1 MYVIFYN
8 NKPIF
13 LTKNR
18 ADYTADVTYDIDK
31 KLVLEILKEL
41 DTEAINSVCI
51 VHSDHHYLFEK
62 FVANFK
68 VIKAAGGLVYNEK
81 KELLF
86 IFRNDLWDLPK
97 GKVEKGESVEKA
109 ALREVEE
116 ECGITDLQLGNF
128 IDKTY
133 HIYQYKNQSVFK
145 ITHWY
150 KMTSRQKSKL
160 VPQLEE
166 GITKAVFLDK
176 TGQEKA
182 LQNTYPNIKMLIDAY
197 NLSL

>member
-18 ADYTADVTYDIDK
+18 ANYTADVTYDIDK

-51 VHSDHHYLFEK
+51 AHSDINYLFNK

-68 VIKAAGGLVYNEK
+68 VIEAAGGLVYNNK

-86 IFRNDLWDLPK
+86 IFKNDVWDLPK
-97 GKVEKGESVEKA
+97 GKVEIGESVDKA

-116 ECGITDLQLGNF
+116 ECGVTDLKLGQF
-128 IDKTY
+128 INKTY
-133 HIYQYKNQSVFK
+133 HIYKYKNRLILK

-150 KMTSRQKSKL
+150 KMTSRQSSDL
-160 VPQLEE
+160 IPQLEE
-166 GITKAVFLDK
+166 GITKAVFLDIK
-176 TGQEKA
+176 EQKEA
-182 LQNTYPNIKMLIDAY
+182 LKNTYPNIKLLVAGF
-197 NLSL
+197 

>member
-13 LTKNR
+13 LTKNIS
-18 ADYTADVTYDIDK
+18 DYTADVTYDIDK
-31 KLVLEILKEL
+31 KAVLEILKEL
-41 DTEAINSVCI
+41 DTDAINSVCF
-51 VHSDHHYLFEK
+51 VHSDHHYLLEK
-62 FVANFK
+62 FIANFK
-68 VIKAAGGLVYNEK
+68 VIEAAGGVVYNEK

-109 ALREVEE
+109 ALREVAE
-116 ECGITDLQLGNF
+116 ECGVTDLKLGQFLN
-128 IDKTY
+128 KTY
-133 HIYQYKNQSVFK
+133 HIYTYKNRLIFK
-145 ITHWY
+145 STHWY

-176 TGQEKA
+176 KA
-182 LQNTYPNIKMLIDAY
+182 QKEALKNTYPNIKLLVETY
-197 NLSL
+197 NLT